1 MFTEHLRGTQLS
13 VHTACEYIKLKGVS
27 ELEEM
32 PAGCSW
38 NPKAFAPSVRKE
50 LRNQAVLLCLPS
62 PAEAAC
68 ECSLLLLAASAVGM
82 RGQPVRHEL

>member
-1 MFTEHLRGTQLS
+1 MHTVRG
-13 VHTACEYIKLKGVS
+13 YIKLKGVRVS

-68 ECSLLLLAASAVGM
+68 GRSRLLPDASAMGM
-82 RGQPVRHEL
+82 SGQPIRHEL